1 MVRSSLEWAAGA
13 NWISSF
19 FFSFAAEAGVHV
31 RKEARIRWLNPTG
44 DNHAYPARVARRN
57 PQSAKQRVRRVHPQY
72 RTRRLSKYSGKSWG
86 ADCGARYRSGTDRS
100 RYAEP
105 VVIVGRDSC
114 FRGGAARPS
123 ALLPARRA
131 VSLDPAG

>member
-1 MVRSSLEWAAGA
+1 MVRSSLEMGGRRELD
-13 NWISSF
+13 ILLLL
-19 FFSFAAEAGVHV
+19 SFAAEAGVHV
-31 RKEARIRWLNPTG
+31 RREARIRWLKPTG

-72 RTRRLSKYSGKSWG
+72 RTRRLSKYSGESWG
-86 ADCGARYRSGTDRS
+86 ADCRARYRSGTDRS

-105 VVIVGRDSC
+105 VVILGRDSC
-114 FRGGAARPS
+114 FRGGAARPG

-131 VSLDPAG
+131 ISLDPA